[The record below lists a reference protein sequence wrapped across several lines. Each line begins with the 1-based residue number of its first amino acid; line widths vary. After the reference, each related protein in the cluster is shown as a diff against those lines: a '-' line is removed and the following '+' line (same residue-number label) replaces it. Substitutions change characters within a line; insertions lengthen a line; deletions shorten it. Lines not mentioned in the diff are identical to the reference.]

1 VQIREQAGLN
11 STIQGWTV
19 SKAVDKIT
27 CPKKA

>member
-19 SKAVDKIT
+19 ATAVEKIA
-27 CPKKA
+27 CPKEA